1 MPGITVDHVDET
13 GMIQGSAG
21 DALLGSPDTQLIVPG
36 SDGPFS
42 VRVKL
47 DESCPMWEIVSFN
60 LQVEGVDSFY
70 VKLGNLTS
78 GTVQVQSI
86 MTVYQQ
92 ILFHG
97 CCDDRVAYIKVGFED
112 CGWCTRESELGLVSI
127 MNSK

>member
-1 MPGITVDHVDET
+1 MPGIMVDHVDET

-21 DALLGSPDTQLIVPG
+21 DALLGSLDTQLIVPG
-36 SDGPFS
+36 SDGPLS

-78 GTVQVQSI
+78 GTVQVQPVIEIYHFTS
-86 MTVYQQ
+86 
-92 ILFHG
+92 
-97 CCDDRVAYIKVGFED
+97 
-112 CGWCTRESELGLVSI
+112 
-127 MNSK
+127 